1 MRVVRRFSLMETKS
15 WDSLIFGVS
24 KHPLGYGLNLEVGNG
39 EVVPEIKYFPK
50 RDGEEDSETLKK
62 EYKEITDNVLKRAI
76 DLGLPSIQLETE
88 QTFVITKN
96 PRLGGEITN
105 IQKSIMEKYADEYG
119 LKCALRVT
127 VADIRELKGDMRG
140 GEEVA
145 LMFESFDKAAE
156 NGADVLSL
164 ESIGGKEV
172 FNYSVIRQDMEGVL
186 FSVGIL
192 GSLDMEFL
200 WQEIVQIANK
210 HGVIAGGDTDCAHS
224 NTAMVLAGGLVSNI
238 LFHTFAAV
246 VRAIGASRSLVAYE
260 QGATG
265 PGKDCG
271 YENVIIKAI
280 TGLPMSMEGK
290 SSASAHSSLVGNVA
304 AAACDLWSNEQVEN
318 VRLYGGW
325 APQVFMEILGYNTAL
340 MNEALK
346 RGFSAQLRDL
356 LVAAN
361 PLDPQVLVLSPE
373 GAWKIGGAIIKYPYD
388 YYLRAKEAAYE
399 ALKVINEGYQRR
411 KQELASAEVRMF
423 QRIKDFLEKA
433 PDNAETFIDK
443 NLAHFVGKVKGFS
456 PRNYGL

>member
-1 MRVVRRFSLMETKS
+1 
-15 WDSLIFGVS
+15 
-24 KHPLGYGLNLEVGNG
+24 
-39 EVVPEIKYFPK
+39 
-50 RDGEEDSETLKK
+50 
-62 EYKEITDNVLKRAI
+62 
-76 DLGLPSIQLETE
+76 
-88 QTFVITKN
+88 
-96 PRLGGEITN
+96 
-105 IQKSIMEKYADEYG
+105 
-119 LKCALRVT
+119 
-127 VADIRELKGDMRG
+127 
-140 GEEVA
+140 
-145 LMFESFDKAAE
+145 
-156 NGADVLSL
+156 
-164 ESIGGKEV
+164 
-172 FNYSVIRQDMEGVL
+172 
-186 FSVGIL
+186 
-192 GSLDMEFL
+192 
-200 WQEIVQIANK
+200 
-210 HGVIAGGDTDCAHS
+210 
-224 NTAMVLAGGLVSNI
+224 MVLAGGLVSNI

-399 ALKVINEGYQRR
+399 ALKVINEGYQKR